1 MLPLLRDSTVM
12 RLVQHPGTQPGTGRR
27 PVVTASTQL
36 HALPE
41 VLTIEEAAVVL
52 RISRTSAYELARVWR
67 ATGGAEGLPVIPL
80 GGSLRVSRA
89 DLFRLLHVEAAPGGL
104 RPDPLAR

>member
-1 MLPLLRDSTVM
+1 MLPLLYSDAPR
-12 RLVQHPGTQPGTGRR
+12 QHPGTQPGTGRR

-36 HALPE
+36 HELPE

-80 GGSLRVSRA
+80 
-89 DLFRLLHVEAAPGGL
+89 
-104 RPDPLAR
+104 